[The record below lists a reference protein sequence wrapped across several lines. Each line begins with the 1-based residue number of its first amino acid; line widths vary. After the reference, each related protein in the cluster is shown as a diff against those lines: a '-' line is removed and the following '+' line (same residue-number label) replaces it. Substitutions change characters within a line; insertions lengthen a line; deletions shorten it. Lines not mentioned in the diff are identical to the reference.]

1 MSKLRVSTALSLS
14 PSCKFKKQTFGRGLH
29 VERGRHVELVL
40 RPDLNPDGRVGATRI
55 VPSDG
60 SALAAAALASES
72 GAFHVTR

>member
-1 MSKLRVSTALSLS
+1 MLSVKA
-14 PSCKFKKQTFGRGLH
+14 SCFNRSQSFPTIDAIQKNRRLGGGLPY
-29 VERGRHVELVL
+29 VGSYF
-40 RPDLNPDGRVGATRI
+40 DTLNPDGRVGATRI